1 MLVYINMLLLVEQK
15 KPKYL
20 TFYILKKKHH
30 EVKDEIMSLIWDLL
44 GREIK
49 VDEKNEREKDMLL
62 EGNKTKG

>member
-1 MLVYINMLLLVEQK
+1 M
-15 KPKYL
+15 